1 MGKSK
6 TTLSWGVLFII
17 FGVFALFLFAFTQ
30 NTVLKTEPIIAIE
43 GFSFN
48 GSTITSYSGDDEVV
62 TIPSSY
68 SIGGTE
74 NISGTITFNYEWEA
88 FNFFDENYINGA
100 AGYYDFYSQ
109 IYTQTYPWVYE
120 YSFDKPVCV
129 EGTDIKITT
138 IADSAF
144 QNNKKIKKVILSD
157 SITRIE
163 NFAFQYCSALEEVVF
178 GNNLKFIGDSSFW
191 GCGFKSIVLPES
203 VETIYPY
210 AFFDC
215 TQLEEITIP
224 KNVSYIGIG
233 ICNGCSSLKTAKIE
247 TTNQISTWGN
257 EVYAPFSNCL
267 SLETIYVPEQNLEFY
282 KTTEPWSFYAD
293 KYKKLN

>member
-1 MGKSK
+1 MDKSK
-6 TTLSWGVLFII
+6 TTLSWGVLFVI

-30 NTVLKTEPIIAIE
+30 NTTLKKEPLIAIE

-48 GSTITSYSGDDEVV
+48 GSTITDYSGDDEVI

-74 NISGTITFNYEWEA
+74 NITGTITFNYEWEA
-88 FNFFDENYINGA
+88 FDFLDENYKNGA

-120 YSFDKPVCV
+120 YSIDKPVCV
-129 EGTDIKITT
+129 EGTDIQITS
-138 IADSAF
+138 ISVEAF
-144 QNNKKIKKVILSD
+144 QDNRKIKKVILPD

-163 NFAFQYCSALEEVVF
+163 NFAFQNCSALEEVVF
-178 GNNLKFIGDSSFW
+178 GNNVKFIGDSSFW
-191 GCGFKSIVLPES
+191 GCGFKSIELPKS
-203 VETIYPY
+203 LETIYPY
-210 AFFDC
+210 AFFYC
-215 TQLEEITIP
+215 QQLEEITIP
-224 KNVSYIGIG
+224 KNVNYMGIG
-233 ICNGCSSLKTAKIE
+233 ICNGCSALKTATIE

-257 EVYAPFSNCL
+257 EVYAPFSNCP

-282 KTTEPWSFYAD
+282 KTTEPWSFYAS
-293 KYKKLN
+293 KYKKLK